1 MSDLLTDI
9 RDTLADQNGDRWSD
23 DVLIRLLN
31 RGIED
36 FLRYTKAYKETIY
49 IEIVENE
56 PTYDLS
62 GRFLDIVRVQYN
74 DEFIPLVSTEDLD
87 NACIS
92 WRSDSGQVT
101 HAAYNIGKP
110 AILTLYPIPE
120 VGNSMVITQNSPY
133 GIITDLTYNEET
145 IDIITDLST
154 YNIGDYFS
162 VLGTIKSRIITS
174 KNDEFPLDETWRS
187 IIDSYVIG
195 KALRADMD
203 AQNRQFGAE
212 ELGIYQAKAKEI
224 KKSVAKAY
232 TNNATLE
239 THYRR
244 T

>member
-1 MSDLLTDI
+1 MADLLTDI
-9 RDTLADQNGDRWSD
+9 RDTLADASGDRWSD

-36 FLRYTKAYKETIY
+36 FVRYTKAYRETIY
-49 IEIVENE
+49 IELVLNE

-62 GRFLDIVRVQYN
+62 GRFLDIVRVQYQ
-74 DEFIPLVSTEDLD
+74 DEYIPLVSTEDLD
-87 NACIS
+87 NSCIT
-92 WRSDSGQVT
+92 WRSESGVVT
-101 HAAYNIGKP
+101 HAVYNTGKP
-110 AILTLYPIPE
+110 ARLTLYPIPE
-120 VGNSMVITQNSPY
+120 EGDSMVVTQNSPY
-133 GIITDLTYNEET
+133 GIITDLTYSEET

-154 YNIGDYFS
+154 YEIGDYFS
-162 VLGTIKSRIITS
+162 VLGTVKPTTITA
-174 KNDEFPLDETWRS
+174 KTDTFPIDETWKC

-224 KKSVAKAY
+224 KKSVTKAY